1 MQRFIIVL
9 AAVVLLFGA
18 PLVVGSSLQQTV
30 TDYHATETLTVA
42 ESAGNTETWQSLG
55 NESLYDN
62 ETVTQNGTTLNESED
77 YRLNESDGTID
88 FVTCSEQGVSSGP
101 DCPEE
106 GNEATVDYWYEAAD
120 RRVRPLA
127 VLLGTLFGTGSDIA
141 LLIAVVVAFF
151 AATRID

>member
-18 PLVVGSSLQQTV
+18 PLVVGSSLQQTA
-30 TDYHATETLTVA
+30 TDYHAIETLTVA
-42 ESAGNTETWQSLG
+42 ESAGNTATWQSLG

-88 FVTCSEQGVSSGP
+88 FVTCSEQGVSAGP
-101 DCPEE
+101 DCPTE

-120 RRVRPLA
+120 HRVRPLA
-127 VLLGTLFGTGSDIA
+127 VLLGTLFGTGSDIG
-141 LLIAVVVAFF
+141 LLIAVVAAFF
-151 AATRID
+151 AATRIG

>member
-1 MQRFIIVL
+1 MQRFIVVL

-18 PLVVGSSLQQTV
+18 PLVVGSALQETA
-30 TDYHATETLTVA
+30 TDYHAVETLVVDD
-42 ESAGNTETWQSLG
+42 SAGNTETWQELG

-62 ETVTQNGTTLNESED
+62 ETVSQNGTTLNESED

-106 GNEATVDYWYEAAD
+106 GNEATVDYWYESPD

-127 VLLGTLFGTGSDIA
+127 VLLGALFGTGSDIA
-141 LLIAVVVAFF
+141 LLIAVVVAVL
-151 AATRID
+151 AATKVT